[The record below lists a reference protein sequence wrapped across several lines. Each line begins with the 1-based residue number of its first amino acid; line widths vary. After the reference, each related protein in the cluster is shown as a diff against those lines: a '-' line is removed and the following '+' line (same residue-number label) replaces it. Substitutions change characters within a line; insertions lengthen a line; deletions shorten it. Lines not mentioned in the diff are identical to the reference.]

1 MGGQLRGQT
10 GLCNQKAAK
19 NQFFKNDTFS
29 LCRHFSICLKILTLQ
44 EAVIFFCDAILT
56 AQILGAAKMQQ
67 LQKNG
72 EPT

>member
-1 MGGQLRGQT
+1 MQ
-10 GLCNQKAAK
+10 A
-19 NQFFKNDTFS
+19 FFYLSENS
-29 LCRHFSICLKILTLQ
+29 HSPGSRN
-44 EAVIFFCDAILT
+44 FFCNAILT